1 MRQGRREVA
10 AQTRAVRAFATMEP
24 GEHLAEIAR
33 TIQLAVA
40 PVFLLTALG
49 TILNVLTSRLARVV
63 DRARVLVSQRADIDV
78 RSSLPP
84 DQELAILAR
93 RRRLVNHA
101 ITWATI
107 AALLVCLVT
116 ASAFLGFTLKRD
128 FSQVMAWL
136 FLSAMASFI
145 AALVLFLRE
154 IFLTVSSIRLWGH

>member
-1 MRQGRREVA
+1 MQPDEQLA
-10 AQTRAVRAFATMEP
+10 A
-24 GEHLAEIAR
+24 IAR

-49 TILNVLTSRLARVV
+49 TILNVLTNRLARVV
-63 DRARVLVSQRADIDV
+63 DRARLLSNRSLTQAPL
-78 RSSLPP
+78 SSLPP
-84 DQELAILAR
+84 DEELVILAR

-116 ASAFLGFTLKRD
+116 ACAFLGFTLHRD
-128 FSQVMAWL
+128 FSDLMAWL

-145 AALVLFLRE
+145 AALLYFLRE
-154 IFLTVSSIRLWGH
+154 IFVTVSSIRIGGR